1 MNNNNDK
8 HLDELH
14 MHKHAIIAKTSG
26 DAYHHGIEEGEKNLK
41 MYLPNHTIDKKL
53 SSKNATI
60 IKDTQAP
67 NVYISY
73 RPTDPLNP
81 NDLFVDA
88 VEVAANLPIN
98 GRFREAQ
105 HKYEEVKNINPN
117 SKIITTGHSLGGSE
131 AVYVGR
137 KNNIDAV
144 AYNIGSSP
152 LQLPTELNASITHKK
167 QSIIYHTYAD
177 PISISNSF
185 IDTNDDIYTL
195 PPKYLNLHSLANF
208 LPDKIINLETIKNNW
223 LNYAHLVDNNLLNPD
238 LAKYKYDPDE
248 INFTK
253 KYKNKIFL
261 NINNNNE

>member
-1 MNNNNDK
+1 
-8 HLDELH
+8 
-14 MHKHAIIAKTSG
+14 MHKHAIISKASN
-26 DAYHHGIEEGEKNLK
+26 DVYYHGIEEGEKNLI
-41 MYLPNHTIDKKL
+41 MYLPNHTIDKKI
-53 SSKNATI
+53 SSKNSI
-60 IKDTQAP
+60 VIKDTQAL

-73 RPTDPLNP
+73 RPTDPLNI
-81 NDLFVDA
+81 NDLAVDTL
-88 VEVAANLPIN
+88 EVAANLPISN

-105 HKYEEVKNINPN
+105 HKYEEVKKVYPN

-208 LPDKIINLETIKNNW
+208 LPDKTINLEMSFRNNF
-223 LNYAHLVDNNLLNPD
+223 LNYPHLIDNHHLLNPN
-238 LAKYKYDPDE
+238 LAKYKLDSEYLD
-248 INFTK
+248 FTK
-253 KYKNKIFL
+253 KHKNKIFL